1 MLVLARNIG
10 EEIIIG
16 RDIRVCV
23 VSVEGGK
30 VRLGVE
36 APQSVP
42 VDRKEIFLRRMQ
54 FTDGARAGHAN
65 KRG

>member
-10 EEIIIG
+10 EEIII
-16 RDIRVCV
+16 DKNIRVCV
-23 VSVEGGK
+23 VSVEGSK

-42 VDRKEIFLRRMQ
+42 VDRKEIFLRRLQ
-54 FTDGARAGHAN
+54 FAHQGVAEQIT
-65 KRG
+65 